1 MEERLLEDLAYQVDR
16 QRARHTLRLE
26 FIYQQAIHAWQHSK
40 EERLRRRQRK
50 TDGGSGDGTTVAE
63 LMSEN
68 RFGDPR
74 YLDEA
79 RKALAD
85 SRKLW
90 GMDAPERMAI
100 EASTPF
106 ASMTDEALEAAIARQ
121 TRLLQQSE
129 AAAVTPVPSTN
140 QPSEVSDDEQ

>member
-1 MEERLLEDLAYQVDR
+1 
-16 QRARHTLRLE
+16 
-26 FIYQQAIHAWQHSK
+26 
-40 EERLRRRQRK
+40 
-50 TDGGSGDGTTVAE
+50 
-63 LMSEN
+63 MSEN